1 MRILPFTCRIKLHK
15 TTIHECLPPNV
26 SEPLVIRYND
36 SQCDY
41 LIFGNLRNVEYMK
54 KYSQIQPEW
63 KAQSCQE
70 SPKVNITN
78 FFHSLKRHIMKD
90 HRHIVNVLRNILPSY
105 HGYSAANFL
114 MNMWTLRY
122 FVQYIVSSKR

>member
-1 MRILPFTCRIKLHK
+1 MRLPLSKALRLKTLDLWKL
-15 TTIHECLPPNV
+15 
-26 SEPLVIRYND
+26 
-36 SQCDY
+36 
-41 LIFGNLRNVEYMK
+41 K
-54 KYSQIQPEW
+54 KRRMYEKCSQIQPEW

-78 FFHSLKRHIMKD
+78 SFHSLKQHIMKD
-90 HRHIVNVLRNILPSY
+90 RDIVNVLRNILPSF

-122 FVQYIVSSKR
+122 FVQYIVLNKR